1 MTLISLVRSAE
12 SGFDIFGYLRLDTKQ
27 IALTELGSED
37 AMAPLIVMNVSQ
49 SGYSGGG
56 AERVD
61 SK

>member
-1 MTLISLVRSAE
+1 MTLISLIRPAA
-12 SGFDIFGYLRLDTKQ
+12 SGFDVLGYLRLDTKQ

-37 AMAPLIVMNVSQ
+37 AMEPLIVMDVSQ